1 MLYHRSPAAA
11 HRKHLRKFFQ
21 HDLGQFIGSDYI
33 QHSPKVN
40 IIETDESF
48 LIELAAPGLQKEDF
62 QLRLEERNLHI
73 KVEKETEGD
82 APAYNRREF
91 NFNKFERRFG
101 LPKTVNTEGINAQ
114 YVNGILSVVLPK
126 IDEAITKPARDIE
139 VG

>member
-1 MLYHRSPAAA
+1 MLYHRSPSAA
-11 HRKHLRKFFQ
+11 HRKHLKKWLQ

-33 QHSPKVN
+33 QNSPKVN

-62 QLRLEERNLHI
+62 HLRLEEKNLHI

-82 APAYNRREF
+82 QPVYNRREF

-101 LPKTVNTEGINAQ
+101 LPKTVNTEGISAN

-126 IDEAITKPARDIE
+126 IDEAIAKPARDIE